1 MKVSLREV
9 YECASDELV
18 RVITDMEALKP
29 GSEELEI
36 QAKVA
41 KSLMDSCVNAVD
53 TIERL
58 DLEAEKNENDNRNQV
73 ERLKLDGEK
82 NLIDIQTQEKIAQ
95 NELKAKYIELG
106 VTSAI
111 AVSQL
116 IIGVWAFSFA
126 NVFEINDTYSKQTSK
141 QIVTK
146 MIDLMKTRK

>member
-1 MKVSLREV
+1 MKESLQEV
-9 YECASDELV
+9 YEGASKELIKV
-18 RVITDMEALKP
+18 LANMEALKP

-41 KSLMDSCVNAVD
+41 KSLMDSCVNAVN

-58 DLEAEKNENDNRNQV
+58 ELDAEKNAN
-73 ERLKLDGEK
+73 
-82 NLIDIQTQEKIAQ
+82 DIQTQEMIAN

-111 AVSQL
+111 ALTQL
-116 IIGVWAFSFA
+116 VVGVWAFSFA

-146 MIDLMKTRK
+146 MMDLMKTRK